1 MNAPGAEKFRLEE
14 SELQAS
20 ALRAQVLERGRR
32 TLNHDLNNAVQ
43 SIHSGLELLSKCVS
57 SGTLAR
63 VTPQECIALVK
74 QQVVTLQN
82 AFHEML
88 TLAAE
93 SPGAPEAF
101 DLSPL
106 VSDALKILR
115 HERGVGKAR
124 LQIESGV
131 RAHARKV
138 NVRTLALALI
148 LEACDRAQLNDVLT
162 ISVSHFEGRASLM
175 VSRQISA
182 LGQTDESLALAKL
195 FNSVASAEGGEL
207 RIQESGG
214 ERTLQLLLPAAA
226 QIEAVPSSANAQIPT
241 QGPLRLLIADRN
253 KDTAD
258 SLAMI
263 LQLEGHDAKTT
274 YSGADLVDV
283 ARTFSPHI
291 VLLDVDLP
299 DCDVHEVVGALRDPH
314 QTRVLVQVSGAGRNR
329 DPAFDVHLTRPV
341 EWPQL
346 QMLLSSVR
354 LRDRS

>member
-43 SIHSGLELLSKCVS
+43 SIHSGLELLSKCVN
-57 SGTLAR
+57 SGSLAR

-74 QQVVTLQN
+74 QQVTTLQN

-93 SPGAPEAF
+93 SPGPPEAF

-115 HERGVGKAR
+115 HERTVSKAR

-138 NVRTLALALI
+138 NVRTLALAVI
-148 LEACDRAQLNDVLT
+148 LEACDRAQVNDVLT
-162 ISVSHFEGRASLM
+162 ISVSHFDGRASLA
-175 VSRQISA
+175 VSGRISA
-182 LGQTDESLALAKL
+182 RGQTDDSLALTKL
-195 FNSVASAEGGEL
+195 VNSVASAEAGEL
-207 RIQESGG
+207 RIQENGG
-214 ERTLQLLLPAAA
+214 ERILQLLLPAAA
-226 QIEAVPSSANAQIPT
+226 QIEAVPNGASAQMPAE
-241 QGPLRLLIADRN
+241 GPLRLLIADRN

-258 SLAMI
+258 SLAM
-263 LQLEGHDAKTT
+263 LLHLEGHDAKTT
-274 YSGADLVDV
+274 YTGADLVDTV
-283 ARTFSPHI
+283 RTFSPHI

-299 DCDVHEVVGALRDPH
+299 DCDVHEVAGALRDAH
-314 QTRVLVQVSGAGRNR
+314 QARVLVQVSGAGRHR
-329 DPAFDVHLTRPV
+329 DPAFDAHLTRPV

-346 QMLLSSVR
+346 QILLSSVR
-354 LRDRS
+354 LRNRS